1 MSSSSDSPETSSDEE
16 DDYQG
21 LKMSGTHSLGLN
33 KNYVLSWRRLHAFR
47 EFIQNW
53 KDGII
58 AAFDM
63 DPRSFLPVW
72 DETTPGVIRITVH
85 RNIEGQRELVGFIVH
100 KAKTGTVEIANFN
113 ANLSMDDLSIGGST
127 KRNNDKFA
135 GVHGEGFKVA
145 ALVMVRSGIPVRIQ
159 STSANWNFGFN
170 GVNKDRFYCKI
181 SKPNTR
187 NVDYETASLT
197 QQTMG
202 GTLRS
207 DLVSY
212 SSRDVTI
219 QLSHP
224 ATGRGYRNPITADEF
239 RGWTTVSLDLSNPD
253 PHKMIR
259 TQHGDLVLDERFAGQ
274 IYLKGFKVSAPT
286 LGSKSYRFCY
296 NFATGKLGRDRERMT
311 SHDKEA
317 ETLANIW
324 ETAVAGDHGNL
335 VQRYVELFSEDCVD
349 IISAEKASR
358 ILARRIWT
366 WLTTSQPGAFYYSE
380 GSDSKHDGGHQVDI
394 ILNDI
399 KRQPRKLSKELWRL
413 LVKYDCARTP
423 QQERIR
429 LFSSSQPVGNVDGY
443 FGLNISRILK
453 SVLAMDTALSG
464 IQLQFVQ
471 GADTTIDLHFD
482 PKSGVLQINHR
493 WLNFEAVHVETPCEF
508 FEIAKHDDVDD
519 IFYCDHVVED
529 LLELAMNHIRDYV
542 DISPSK
548 AIELRRQA
556 REYIRQT
563 PRGVQVSTTSKA
575 GELQVHWLRN
585 NYEMVS
591 RKYLEKKVCNVKL
604 HSLSTCETK
613 REDLIIN
620 TEHLSS
626 ARCECPSTT
635 VPLSQSCVLFAN
647 LDPNEDYFPVVW
659 REGETAFTAFPPQCV
674 RPLDRSEPITPPSG
688 RSHSVSVETES
699 DIDVLMETD
708 SAYDNESSEVD
719 IYSEEDIY
727 SGQDIYSE
735 PGIYSATPQ
744 ARDDPPVEEGLDRGI
759 DAREEA
765 ISERIW
771 QNEEFPQLRSIVLT
785 PRTLCRCEEND
796 MDMFLEFSL
805 YDSRLDI
812 EFEKDRY
819 YEIRDSSQCYPDYI
833 AWVHDVHDG
842 SAGCV
847 QERRLSVTRFSILR
861 QEHLFRG
868 GRKLDES
875 AEIGDLMLHFS
886 SVQHM
891 GEQSDAEVIMI
902 KDITF
907 AKALSTSFRVWY
919 RPVCHTHSCV
929 PANVDGSSTTEEDAK
944 KELSCRFARSVS
956 DETVTI
962 TPIIPKHLA
971 REERPERKGFSSSS
985 PVSVFDFTPNVLGP
999 LEGFADAGF
1008 NSFAAVG
1015 FDPEHSP
1022 KIEPELKESF
1032 FDPLDIMD
1040 SITKSNFDADFQVL
1054 QMPPGVFH
1062 PNVFKRF
1069 SSAIFQ
1075 LLEKGETVC
1084 VNISSLQSFGCARQ
1098 RYLVN
1103 TVASRFPG
1111 LAVVPIKLAA
1121 HRTEDDEL
1129 TLITDLIKDLSF
1141 LNPRQT
1147 ESSEEVRG
1155 QFICSPS
1162 GELGGSNVSPSY
1174 VYNHNTI
1181 IRRSEIESLRISP
1194 SFDLSHLSPEDAG
1207 DSQRQ
1212 SCLTV
1217 REIARIQHFKDD
1229 FVFYGS
1235 PLKQFED
1242 VIAAQPPPVARAI
1255 ANCIAKCI
1263 KSVVERSGG
1272 RDYGNKSD
1280 GNEIGDRSEGERPN
1294 KRRREE

>member
-187 NVDYETASLT
+187 NLDSETASLT

-253 PHKMIR
+253 PDKMIR

-335 VQRYVELFSEDCVD
+335 VQRYVELFSKDCVD

-358 ILARRIWT
+358 VLARRIWT
-366 WLTTSQPGAFYYSE
+366 WLRTSQPGGFYYSE

-399 KRQPRKLSKELWRL
+399 KRQPRKLAKELWRL

-482 PKSGVLQINHR
+482 PK
-493 WLNFEAVHVETPCEF
+493 
-508 FEIAKHDDVDD
+508 K
-519 IFYCDHVVED
+519 D
-529 LLELAMNHIRDYV
+529 LLEVAMNHIRDYV
-542 DISPSK
+542 DVSPSK

-591 RKYLEKKVCNVKL
+591 RNYLEKKVCNVKL
-604 HSLSTCETK
+604 HSLSTCETR

-626 ARCECPSTT
+626 AR
-635 VPLSQSCVLFAN
+635 
-647 LDPNEDYFPVVW
+647 
-659 REGETAFTAFPPQCV
+659 
-674 RPLDRSEPITPPSG
+674 SEPITPPSG
-688 RSHSVSVETES
+688 RSHS
-699 DIDVLMETD
+699 
-708 SAYDNESSEVD
+708 AC
-719 IYSEEDIY
+719 
-727 SGQDIYSE
+727 
-735 PGIYSATPQ
+735 
-744 ARDDPPVEEGLDRGI
+744 DDPPVEEGLDRGMH
-759 DAREEA
+759 AREEA

-796 MDMFLEFSL
+796 MDMFLESSL

-847 QERRLSVTRFSILR
+847 QERHLSVTKFSILR

-868 GRKLDES
+868 GTKLNES
-875 AEIGDLMLHFS
+875 AEIADLMPHFS

-891 GEQSDAEVIMI
+891 GEQTDAEVVMI

-907 AKALSTSFRVWY
+907 AKALSTSFRVRY
-919 RPVCHTHSCV
+919 HPVFHTHSCV
-929 PANVDGSSTTEEDAK
+929 PTNVDGSSTTGDDGK

-956 DETVTI
+956 DETVTV

-999 LEGFADAGF
+999 LEGFAEAGF
-1008 NSFAAVG
+1008 NLFAAIG
-1015 FDPEHSP
+1015 FDPEHSISWKP

-1032 FDPLDIMD
+1032 LDPLDIMD
-1040 SITKSNFDADFQVL
+1040 SITKSNFDPDFQVL

-1062 PNVFKRF
+1062 PNVFERF
-1069 SSAIFQ
+1069 SSTIFQ

-1121 HRTEDDEL
+1121 HRTEDDEF

-1162 GELGGSNVSPSY
+1162 VTG
-1174 VYNHNTI
+1174 
-1181 IRRSEIESLRISP
+1181 
-1194 SFDLSHLSPEDAG
+1194 
-1207 DSQRQ
+1207 
-1212 SCLTV
+1212 
-1217 REIARIQHFKDD
+1217 
-1229 FVFYGS
+1229 
-1235 PLKQFED
+1235 
-1242 VIAAQPPPVARAI
+1242 
-1255 ANCIAKCI
+1255 
-1263 KSVVERSGG
+1263 
-1272 RDYGNKSD
+1272 
-1280 GNEIGDRSEGERPN
+1280 
-1294 KRRREE
+1294 

>member
-1 MSSSSDSPETSSDEE
+1 MLSSSDSPETSSDEE
-16 DDYQG
+16 DDYQSPQ
-21 LKMSGTHSLGLN
+21 MSGTHSLGLN
-33 KNYVLSWRRLHAFR
+33 KNHVLSWRRLHAFR

-63 DPRSFLPVW
+63 DPRYFLPVW
-72 DETTPGVIRITVH
+72 DETTPVVIRITVH

-127 KRNNDKFA
+127 KRNNDRFA

-159 STSANWNFGFN
+159 STSTNWNFGFN

-181 SKPNTR
+181 SKPNTK
-187 NVDYETASLT
+187 NVDSETASLT

-224 ATGRGYRNPITADEF
+224 ATGRGYRKPITAEEF

-253 PHKMIR
+253 PDKMIR

-366 WLTTSQPGAFYYSE
+366 WLRTSQPGAFIYSE

-399 KRQPRKLSKELWRL
+399 KRQPRKLAKELWRL

-548 AIELRRQA
+548 AIELRRQT

-591 RKYLEKKVCNVKL
+591 RNYLEKK
-604 HSLSTCETK
+604 
-613 REDLIIN
+613 
-620 TEHLSS
+620 
-626 ARCECPSTT
+626 
-635 VPLSQSCVLFAN
+635 
-647 LDPNEDYFPVVW
+647 
-659 REGETAFTAFPPQCV
+659 
-674 RPLDRSEPITPPSG
+674 
-688 RSHSVSVETES
+688 
-699 DIDVLMETD
+699 
-708 SAYDNESSEVD
+708 
-719 IYSEEDIY
+719 
-727 SGQDIYSE
+727 
-735 PGIYSATPQ
+735 
-744 ARDDPPVEEGLDRGI
+744 ARDDPPVEEGLDRGME
-759 DAREEA
+759 AREEA
-765 ISERIW
+765 ISEHIW

-785 PRTLCRCEEND
+785 PRTLCHCE
-796 MDMFLEFSL
+796 
-805 YDSRLDI
+805 
-812 EFEKDRY
+812 
-819 YEIRDSSQCYPDYI
+819 
-833 AWVHDVHDG
+833 
-842 SAGCV
+842 
-847 QERRLSVTRFSILR
+847 
-861 QEHLFRG
+861 
-868 GRKLDES
+868 
-875 AEIGDLMLHFS
+875 
-886 SVQHM
+886 
-891 GEQSDAEVIMI
+891 SDAEVVMI

-907 AKALSTSFRVWY
+907 AKAFSTSFR
-919 RPVCHTHSCV
+919 
-929 PANVDGSSTTEEDAK
+929 
-944 KELSCRFARSVS
+944 
-956 DETVTI
+956 
-962 TPIIPKHLA
+962 
-971 REERPERKGFSSSS
+971 
-985 PVSVFDFTPNVLGP
+985 
-999 LEGFADAGF
+999 
-1008 NSFAAVG
+1008 
-1015 FDPEHSP
+1015 P

-1032 FDPLDIMD
+1032 LDPLDIMD
-1040 SITKSNFDADFQVL
+1040 SITKSNFDPDFQVL

-1062 PNVFKRF
+1062 PNVFERF
-1069 SSAIFQ
+1069 SSTIFQ

-1084 VNISSLQSFGCARQ
+1084 VNISSLQSFGCVRQ

-1103 TVASRFPG
+1103 TVASRLPG

-1121 HRTEDDEL
+1121 HRTEDDEF

-1147 ESSEEVRG
+1147 ESSEEAILNVR
-1155 QFICSPS
+1155 
-1162 GELGGSNVSPSY
+1162 
-1174 VYNHNTI
+1174 
-1181 IRRSEIESLRISP
+1181 
-1194 SFDLSHLSPEDAG
+1194 
-1207 DSQRQ
+1207 
-1212 SCLTV
+1212 
-1217 REIARIQHFKDD
+1217 
-1229 FVFYGS
+1229 
-1235 PLKQFED
+1235 
-1242 VIAAQPPPVARAI
+1242 AA
-1255 ANCIAKCI
+1255 
-1263 KSVVERSGG
+1263 
-1272 RDYGNKSD
+1272 
-1280 GNEIGDRSEGERPN
+1280 
-1294 KRRREE
+1294 

>member
-1 MSSSSDSPETSSDEE
+1 
-16 DDYQG
+16 
-21 LKMSGTHSLGLN
+21 
-33 KNYVLSWRRLHAFR
+33 
-47 EFIQNW
+47 
-53 KDGII
+53 
-58 AAFDM
+58 
-63 DPRSFLPVW
+63 
-72 DETTPGVIRITVH
+72 
-85 RNIEGQRELVGFIVH
+85 
-100 KAKTGTVEIANFN
+100 
-113 ANLSMDDLSIGGST
+113 
-127 KRNNDKFA
+127 
-135 GVHGEGFKVA
+135 
-145 ALVMVRSGIPVRIQ
+145 
-159 STSANWNFGFN
+159 
-170 GVNKDRFYCKI
+170 
-181 SKPNTR
+181 
-187 NVDYETASLT
+187 
-197 QQTMG
+197 
-202 GTLRS
+202 
-207 DLVSY
+207 
-212 SSRDVTI
+212 
-219 QLSHP
+219 
-224 ATGRGYRNPITADEF
+224 
-239 RGWTTVSLDLSNPD
+239 
-253 PHKMIR
+253 
-259 TQHGDLVLDERFAGQ
+259 
-274 IYLKGFKVSAPT
+274 
-286 LGSKSYRFCY
+286 
-296 NFATGKLGRDRERMT
+296 
-311 SHDKEA
+311 
-317 ETLANIW
+317 
-324 ETAVAGDHGNL
+324 
-335 VQRYVELFSEDCVD
+335 
-349 IISAEKASR
+349 
-358 ILARRIWT
+358 
-366 WLTTSQPGAFYYSE
+366 
-380 GSDSKHDGGHQVDI
+380 
-394 ILNDI
+394 
-399 KRQPRKLSKELWRL
+399 
-413 LVKYDCARTP
+413 
-423 QQERIR
+423 
-429 LFSSSQPVGNVDGY
+429 
-443 FGLNISRILK
+443 
-453 SVLAMDTALSG
+453 MDTALSG

-508 FEIAKHDDVDD
+508 FEIAKHDHVDD

-529 LLELAMNHIRDYV
+529 LLEVAMNHIRDYV
-542 DISPSK
+542 DVSPSK

-591 RKYLEKKVCNVKL
+591 RNYLEKKVCNVKL
-604 HSLSTCETK
+604 HSLSICETR

-647 LDPNEDYFPVVW
+647 LDPNEDYVPVVW
-659 REGETAFTAFPPQCV
+659 RERETAFTAFPPQC
-674 RPLDRSEPITPPSG
+674 
-688 RSHSVSVETES
+688 
-699 DIDVLMETD
+699 
-708 SAYDNESSEVD
+708 
-719 IYSEEDIY
+719 
-727 SGQDIYSE
+727 
-735 PGIYSATPQ
+735 
-744 ARDDPPVEEGLDRGI
+744 ARDDPPVEEGLDRGMH
-759 DAREEA
+759 AREEA

-796 MDMFLEFSL
+796 MDMFLESSL

-819 YEIRDSSQCYPDYI
+819 YEIRDSSQCYPNYI

-847 QERRLSVTRFSILR
+847 QERHLSVTKFSILR

-868 GRKLDES
+868 GTKLNES
-875 AEIGDLMLHFS
+875 AEIADLMLHFS

-891 GEQSDAEVIMI
+891 GQQTDAEVVMI

-907 AKALSTSFRVWY
+907 AKALSTSFRVRY
-919 RPVCHTHSCV
+919 RPVFHTHSCV
-929 PANVDGSSTTEEDAK
+929 PTNVDGSSTTGDDGK
-944 KELSCRFARSVS
+944 KELSCRFA
-956 DETVTI
+956 
-962 TPIIPKHLA
+962 
-971 REERPERKGFSSSS
+971 
-985 PVSVFDFTPNVLGP
+985 SVFDFTPNVLGP
-999 LEGFADAGF
+999 LEGFAEAGF
-1008 NSFAAVG
+1008 NSFAAIG
-1015 FDPEHSP
+1015 FDPEHSISWKVRYPNCTVFDGSAQQLFNDLGSGTLDTPHLLAGDPIKVSLVAGRNTDRCSKP

-1032 FDPLDIMD
+1032 LDPLDIMD
-1040 SITKSNFDADFQVL
+1040 SITKSNFDPDFQVL

-1062 PNVFKRF
+1062 PNVFERF
-1069 SSAIFQ
+1069 SSTIFQ

-1084 VNISSLQSFGCARQ
+1084 VNISLLQSFGCARQ

-1121 HRTEDDEL
+1121 HRTEDDEF

-1194 SFDLSHLSPEDAG
+1194 SFNLSHLSPGDAG

-1217 REIARIQHFKDD
+1217 REIARIQHFKDY

-1235 PLKQFED
+1235 PLKQFGD
-1242 VIAAQPPPVARAI
+1242 VRAAQPPPVARAI

-1280 GNEIGDRSEGERPN
+1280 DNEIGDRSEGERPS

>member
-1 MSSSSDSPETSSDEE
+1 
-16 DDYQG
+16 
-21 LKMSGTHSLGLN
+21 MSGTHSLGLN

-72 DETTPGVIRITVH
+72 DETTPGVIRISVH

-145 ALVMVRSGIPVRIQ
+145 ALVMVRSGIPIRIQ

-253 PHKMIR
+253 PDKMIR

-317 ETLANIW
+317 ETLAIIW

-366 WLTTSQPGAFYYSE
+366 WLRTSQPGAFYYSE

-399 KRQPRKLSKELWRL
+399 KRQPRKLAKELWRL

-604 HSLSTCETK
+604 HSLSTCET
-613 REDLIIN
+613 RGEDLIIN

-744 ARDDPPVEEGLDRGI
+744 ARDDPPVEEGLDRGM

-796 MDMFLEFSL
+796 MDMFLESSL

-847 QERRLSVTRFSILR
+847 QERHLSVARFSILR

-907 AKALSTSFRVWY
+907 AKALSTSFRVRY
-919 RPVCHTHSCV
+919 RP
-929 PANVDGSSTTEEDAK
+929 
-944 KELSCRFARSVS
+944 
-956 DETVTI
+956 
-962 TPIIPKHLA
+962 
-971 REERPERKGFSSSS
+971 
-985 PVSVFDFTPNVLGP
+985 
-999 LEGFADAGF
+999 
-1008 NSFAAVG
+1008 
-1015 FDPEHSP
+1015 P

-1069 SSAIFQ
+1069 SSTIFQ

-1263 KSVVERSGG
+1263 KSVAERSGG

>member
-21 LKMSGTHSLGLN
+21 LKM
-33 KNYVLSWRRLHAFR
+33 
-47 EFIQNW
+47 

-253 PHKMIR
+253 PDKMIR

-399 KRQPRKLSKELWRL
+399 RRQPRKLSKELWRF

-453 SVLAMDTALSG
+453 SVLAVDTALSG

-604 HSLSTCETK
+604 HSLSTCETR

-620 TEHLSS
+620 T
-626 ARCECPSTT
+626 
-635 VPLSQSCVLFAN
+635 
-647 LDPNEDYFPVVW
+647 
-659 REGETAFTAFPPQCV
+659 
-674 RPLDRSEPITPPSG
+674 
-688 RSHSVSVETES
+688 
-699 DIDVLMETD
+699 
-708 SAYDNESSEVD
+708 
-719 IYSEEDIY
+719 
-727 SGQDIYSE
+727 
-735 PGIYSATPQ
+735 GIYSATPQ
-744 ARDDPPVEEGLDRGI
+744 ARDDPPVEEGLDRGM

-771 QNEEFPQLRSIVLT
+771 QNEEFPQLRSTVLT

-796 MDMFLEFSL
+796 MDMFLESSL

-847 QERRLSVTRFSILR
+847 QERHLSVTRFSILR

-907 AKALSTSFRVWY
+907 AKALSTSFR
-919 RPVCHTHSCV
+919 
-929 PANVDGSSTTEEDAK
+929 
-944 KELSCRFARSVS
+944 
-956 DETVTI
+956 
-962 TPIIPKHLA
+962 
-971 REERPERKGFSSSS
+971 
-985 PVSVFDFTPNVLGP
+985 
-999 LEGFADAGF
+999 
-1008 NSFAAVG
+1008 
-1015 FDPEHSP
+1015 P

-1040 SITKSNFDADFQVL
+1040 SITKSNFDADF
-1054 QMPPGVFH
+1054 
-1062 PNVFKRF
+1062 
-1069 SSAIFQ
+1069 
-1075 LLEKGETVC
+1075 
-1084 VNISSLQSFGCARQ
+1084 QSFGCARQ

-1147 ESSEEVRG
+1147 ESSEEAILNVR
-1155 QFICSPS
+1155 
-1162 GELGGSNVSPSY
+1162 
-1174 VYNHNTI
+1174 
-1181 IRRSEIESLRISP
+1181 
-1194 SFDLSHLSPEDAG
+1194 
-1207 DSQRQ
+1207 
-1212 SCLTV
+1212 
-1217 REIARIQHFKDD
+1217 
-1229 FVFYGS
+1229 
-1235 PLKQFED
+1235 
-1242 VIAAQPPPVARAI
+1242 AA
-1255 ANCIAKCI
+1255 
-1263 KSVVERSGG
+1263 
-1272 RDYGNKSD
+1272 
-1280 GNEIGDRSEGERPN
+1280 
-1294 KRRREE
+1294 